1 MSLELLLSHRRRVT
15 DDSNESMAG
24 FFFASKGVIGVVDV
38 IDVIGVFDVA
48 YVIDPAVDTQSDR
61 GWTALRLGSGCS
73 PTAKVGE

>member
-24 FFFASKGVIGVVDV
+24 FFFAPKG
-38 IDVIGVFDVA
+38 VIGVFDVA